1 MGQETA
7 DAVAEIEAGL
17 KITLEDAEIKKAKA
31 EGIAEVVGKEKAYVE
46 GETAKAEKEAQI
58 VAVIQKDVGEKQRS
72 TAEDLAKAEPA
83 VEAAMAA
90 LDSLD
95 PKSLTE
101 CKGMIKPPGGVDDVF
116 AASMIL
122 LAGIYPNIQHKKLK
136 VKDRSWDAAKKQC
149 LGNIKEYI
157 EYLKEIKVKVD
168 ESADLSVQMKEV
180 RPLIALEHFN
190 VETIKGKNSAAAGVT
205 GFVINI
211 VIYYDIVVTV
221 EPKRK
226 ALAEADAQL
235 LAANTKL
242 AEVKALVKELNE
254 KLAVL

>member
-1 MGQETA
+1 MASRHDGRTRAPPRRRQRESRHRDAIDATA
-7 DAVAEIEAGL
+7 RASTRL
-17 KITLEDAEIKKAKA
+17 T
-31 EGIAEVVGKEKAYVE
+31 GKEKAFVE
-46 GETAKAEKEAQI
+46 GETAKAEKEAAL

-101 CKGMIKPPGGVDDVF
+101 CKGMIKLPGGVDDVF
-116 AASMIL
+116 AASMVL

-157 EYLKEIKVKVD
+157 EYLKEIKNQVD
-168 ESADLSVQMKEV
+168 ASADLICSDE
-180 RPLIALEHFN
+180 
-190 VETIKGKNSAAAGVT
+190 GS
-205 GFVINI
+205 
-211 VIYYDIVVTV
+211 
-221 EPKRK
+221 
-226 ALAEADAQL
+226 
-235 LAANTKL
+235 
-242 AEVKALVKELNE
+242 
-254 KLAVL
+254 

>member
-1 MGQETA
+1 MASSSLATPS
-7 DAVAEIEAGL
+7 VPR
-17 KITLEDAEIKKAKA
+17 
-31 EGIAEVVGKEKAYVE
+31 
-46 GETAKAEKEAQI
+46 
-58 VAVIQKDVGEKQRS
+58 RS

-116 AASMIL
+116 AASMVL

-157 EYLKEIKVKVD
+157 ESRVG
-168 ESADLSVQMKEV
+168 V
-180 RPLIALEHFN
+180 RFSDGHEF
-190 VETIKGKNSAAAGVT
+190 TS
-205 GFVINI
+205 
-211 VIYYDIVVTV
+211 
-221 EPKRK
+221 
-226 ALAEADAQL
+226 
-235 LAANTKL
+235 
-242 AEVKALVKELNE
+242 
-254 KLAVL
+254 

>member
-1 MGQETA
+1 MPCRLDGV
-7 DAVAEIEAGL
+7 DAVARASTRLTREPRRFRDNVRA
-17 KITLEDAEIKKAKA
+17 TQ
-31 EGIAEVVGKEKAYVE
+31 VGKEKAFVE
-46 GETAKAEKEAQI
+46 GETAKAEKEAAL

-116 AASMIL
+116 AASMVL

-157 EYLKEIKVKVD
+157 EYLKEIKVKVRD
-168 ESADLSVQMKEV
+168 SAL
-180 RPLIALEHFN
+180 
-190 VETIKGKNSAAAGVT
+190 
-205 GFVINI
+205 
-211 VIYYDIVVTV
+211 
-221 EPKRK
+221 
-226 ALAEADAQL
+226 
-235 LAANTKL
+235 KL
-242 AEVKALVKELNE
+242 TLNLNLNL
-254 KLAVL
+254 KS

>member
-1 MGQETA
+1 MQETA

-58 VAVIQKDVGEKQRS
+58 VAVIQQEVGEKQRS

-157 EYLKEIKVKVD
+157 EYLK
-168 ESADLSVQMKEV
+168 
-180 RPLIALEHFN
+180 
-190 VETIKGKNSAAAGVT
+190 
-205 GFVINI
+205 
-211 VIYYDIVVTV
+211 
-221 EPKRK
+221 
-226 ALAEADAQL
+226 
-235 LAANTKL
+235 
-242 AEVKALVKELNE
+242 
-254 KLAVL
+254 

>member
-1 MGQETA
+1 MRTESRPNA
-7 DAVAEIEAGL
+7 L
-17 KITLEDAEIKKAKA
+17 KITKETTLMEVRWTRRASTATRRDTNRDAPAQ
-31 EGIAEVVGKEKAYVE
+31 VVGKEKAFVE
-46 GETAKAEKEAQI
+46 GETAKAEKEAAL

-116 AASMIL
+116 AASMVL

-157 EYLKEIKVKVD
+157 E
-168 ESADLSVQMKEV
+168 LS
-180 RPLIALEHFN
+180 LIH
-190 VETIKGKNSAAAGVT
+190 I
-205 GFVINI
+205 
-211 VIYYDIVVTV
+211 
-221 EPKRK
+221 
-226 ALAEADAQL
+226 
-235 LAANTKL
+235 
-242 AEVKALVKELNE
+242 
-254 KLAVL
+254 

>member
-1 MGQETA
+1 MSCSHRRGRRDGVSSFVTPS
-7 DAVAEIEAGL
+7 VPR
-17 KITLEDAEIKKAKA
+17 
-31 EGIAEVVGKEKAYVE
+31 
-46 GETAKAEKEAQI
+46 
-58 VAVIQKDVGEKQRS
+58 RS

-116 AASMIL
+116 AASMVL

-157 EYLKEIKVKVD
+157 EYLKEIKVKVRD
-168 ESADLSVQMKEV
+168 SV
-180 RPLIALEHFN
+180 L
-190 VETIKGKNSAAAGVT
+190 
-205 GFVINI
+205 
-211 VIYYDIVVTV
+211 
-221 EPKRK
+221 
-226 ALAEADAQL
+226 
-235 LAANTKL
+235 KL
-242 AEVKALVKELNE
+242 TLN
-254 KLAVL
+254 LTWSP

>member
-1 MGQETA
+1 M
-7 DAVAEIEAGL
+7 
-17 KITLEDAEIKKAKA
+17 
-31 EGIAEVVGKEKAYVE
+31 
-46 GETAKAEKEAQI
+46 
-58 VAVIQKDVGEKQRS
+58 IQKDVGEKQRS

-116 AASMIL
+116 AASMVL

-157 EYLKEIKVKVD
+157 EYLKEIKVKVSD
-168 ESADLSVQMKEV
+168 SASNANQFLNLKLRRWRLHDHESVSTSRE
-180 RPLIALEHFN
+180 
-190 VETIKGKNSAAAGVT
+190 GAAAVS
-205 GFVINI
+205 
-211 VIYYDIVVTV
+211 
-221 EPKRK
+221 
-226 ALAEADAQL
+226 
-235 LAANTKL
+235 
-242 AEVKALVKELNE
+242 
-254 KLAVL
+254 